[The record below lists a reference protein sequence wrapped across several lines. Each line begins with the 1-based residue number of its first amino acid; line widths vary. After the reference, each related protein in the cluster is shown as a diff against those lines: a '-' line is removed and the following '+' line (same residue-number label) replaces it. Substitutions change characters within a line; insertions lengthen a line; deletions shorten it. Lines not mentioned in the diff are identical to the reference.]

1 MMDYF
6 DICCFTVFCYLPEH
20 FRKQS
25 IKKAMKQYVDNVGLY
40 NDITDPVWNGNC
52 WQSEMIV
59 K

>member
-1 MMDYF
+1 
-6 DICCFTVFCYLPEH
+6 LPEH